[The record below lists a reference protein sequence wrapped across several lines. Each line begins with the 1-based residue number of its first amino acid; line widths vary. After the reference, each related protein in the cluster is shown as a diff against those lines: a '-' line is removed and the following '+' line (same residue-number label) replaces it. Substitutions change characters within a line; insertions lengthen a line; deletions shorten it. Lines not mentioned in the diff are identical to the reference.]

1 MRVLAESIPQ
11 QLPKPLRKSFNP
23 LVKLFTKSSAK

>member
-23 LVKLFTKSSAK
+23 KIIHKIKC